1 MCVYIYMDIL
11 IVFYELMHM
20 NSGLR
25 PQEKESYLYRRESK
39 TVKMDKSIRWKVT
52 LTNVFM

>member
-39 TVKMDKSIRWKVT
+39 TVKMDKSIR
-52 LTNVFM
+52 